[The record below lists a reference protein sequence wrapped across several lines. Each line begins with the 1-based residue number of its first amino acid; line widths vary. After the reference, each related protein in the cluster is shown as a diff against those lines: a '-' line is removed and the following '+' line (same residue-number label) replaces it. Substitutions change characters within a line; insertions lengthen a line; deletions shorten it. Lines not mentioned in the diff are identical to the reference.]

1 MLDNVEKV
9 KMLTP
14 DIMAAEGTIEGARAL
29 WIASVGQLCG
39 SPVPIIYGSAAQR
52 NRPDC
57 GNSQGGTVSE
67 NGYFSSGPLSK
78 PEM

>member
-1 MLDNVEKV
+1 MDNVEKV

-14 DIMAAEGTIEGARAL
+14 DIMAAEGTVDGARAL

-39 SPVPIIYGSAAQR
+39 SPVAVIYGSAAKG
-52 NRPDC
+52 NRPNC
-57 GNSQGGTVSE
+57 CNSQGGTVGADS
-67 NGYFSSGPLSK
+67 YSSSGSLSK